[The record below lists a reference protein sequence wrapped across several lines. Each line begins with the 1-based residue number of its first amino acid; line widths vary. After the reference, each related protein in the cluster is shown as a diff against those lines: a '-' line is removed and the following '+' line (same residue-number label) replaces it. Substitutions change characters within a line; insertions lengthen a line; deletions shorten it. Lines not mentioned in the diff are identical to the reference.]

1 MQSGGG
7 PQQGGGGG
15 HGRTTAASA
24 SASPSSSSS
33 VSAFEQQ
40 QQQQQ
45 RQQQQ
50 HQQQQRQVRF
60 FIFSCLWIFCTGNG
74 LMEVGSFSVLSLQQQ
89 YLRRPEGNDAF
100 LAYQAGNV
108 HGVLG
113 GPNFAAASGSMQLP
127 QQARKFIDL
136 GQQQGSPNIPEQ
148 SHNRSQGVEQ
158 QMLNPIQQAYLQY
171 AYQAAQQKSTMGMQ
185 SQQQMKP
192 GMFGSLGKDQEM
204 RMANMKMQER
214 ISIQAANQSQA
225 SSSKKSSEQV
235 GQSDKQADHN
245 KRPVPDHRTD
255 PKLNHPTL
263 HGQAIPSSPMLGPHS
278 QQNIMNM
285 TNNSIAM
292 AAQMQAMQA
301 LALERNIDLSHPA
314 NANVVAQLIPLMQ
327 SRMVAQK
334 ANENSTGIQSVS
346 FAKQHVTSPQV
357 GNESSPR
364 GNSSSDVSGQSGSS
378 KARQTVSPSTLG
390 VTSSAALVNN
400 SSNQSVQQFSMH
412 GRENHLPPRQP
423 TLLGHGMP
431 PMHPSQSSGSLN
443 QGVDSML
450 AKTSAPVPE
459 TSQAQNA
466 RQLNRSPPQ
475 SATPSNDRD
484 VGNPST
490 SQGGQISHMRQSH
503 VGFTKQQLHVLKAQI
518 LAFRRLKKGDGTLPR
533 ELLQAIAPPPLD
545 LQMQQVSPPPVTA
558 GKDRS
563 AGENDDEHAKHNS
576 GEKGPQEPR
585 LVVPPAKEEQQCL
598 SSSGKP
604 DQESEPGIQKTPIRS
619 DIADRGKGIAAQ
631 SSVSDSMQAKKPI
644 QASNATQP
652 KDAGSTRKYHGP
664 LFDFPVFT
672 RKHETLG
679 SSMMNNNNNL
689 TLAYDIKDLFA
700 DEGAEI
706 RKRKSAEKLEKI
718 DKILAV
724 NLERKRIRPDLVIR
738 LQIESKAPACRV
750 PGTLEG

>member
-1 MQSGGG
+1 
-7 PQQGGGGG
+7 
-15 HGRTTAASA
+15 
-24 SASPSSSSS
+24 
-33 VSAFEQQ
+33 
-40 QQQQQ
+40 
-45 RQQQQ
+45 
-50 HQQQQRQVRF
+50 
-60 FIFSCLWIFCTGNG
+60 
-74 LMEVGSFSVLSLQQQ
+74 
-89 YLRRPEGNDAF
+89 
-100 LAYQAGNV
+100 
-108 HGVLG
+108 
-113 GPNFAAASGSMQLP
+113 
-127 QQARKFIDL
+127 
-136 GQQQGSPNIPEQ
+136 
-148 SHNRSQGVEQ
+148 
-158 QMLNPIQQAYLQY
+158 MLNPIQQAYLQY

-245 KRPVPDHRTD
+245 KRPVTDHRTD

-334 ANENSTGIQSVS
+334 ANENSTGIQPVS

-400 SSNQSVQQFSMH
+400 SNNQSVQQFSMH

-576 GEKGPQEPR
+576 GEKGPQVVKSVTGASNLKEEGARDDRAAALTVNMQSSTTVVKEPR

-738 LQIESKAPACRV
+738 LQIESKSSSLQSARHAW
-750 PGTLEG
+750 G